1 MNHFTIWYPRVPKS
15 TLGTFRYRRYFLG
28 TGSTFGTVREV
39 SHRVR
44 VGISCRNPKWRNC
57 ATLHTTDKQLDP
69 KLYLVDFNLLIRGL
83 FRHTI
88 PLFCYRQIF
97 KNLFQVIDVSSG
109 KTKFKSQKMANFYE
123 QRIERLES
131 ENLDMRGEILR

>member
-1 MNHFTIWYPRVPKS
+1 MYFSDTGTIDIIAKLCTQVMH
-15 TLGTFRYRRYFLG
+15 TLLFHA
-28 TGSTFGTVREV
+28 SW
-39 SHRVR
+39 
-44 VGISCRNPKWRNC
+44 N
-57 ATLHTTDKQLDP
+57 DKQLDP